1 MKALLYSFVGCLYVM
16 QLALFGWAMMFFNDV
31 PFAVILIVVASAFG
45 IAAVALCAVNLAVGI
60 SQAYK
65 SEYCGYKTV
74 MIVKLVLVPYF
85 IINFIYGFFI
95 TAAGLNPFLFMALI
109 FVLPLM
115 VVFTYASM
123 LATSAYNLGAMMG
136 KIKRR
141 ETTFGEIALVFI
153 SQLVFF
159 LDVAGSILLYI
170 RYRESE
176 KRERI

>member
-1 MKALLYSFVGCLYVM
+1 MKALLYSFVGCLYAM
-16 QLALFGWAMMFFNDV
+16 QIALFGWAMMFFNDV
-31 PFAVILIVVASAFG
+31 PFAFIPFVVAVLFG
-45 IAAVALCAVNLAVGI
+45 IAAVALCIVNLAIGF

-65 SEYCGYKTV
+65 SEYCCYKTV
-74 MIVKLVLVPYF
+74 MIVKIILVPYF
-85 IINFIYGFFI
+85 IINFIYGLLI
-95 TAAGLNPFLFMALI
+95 TVAGLNPFLFMALI

-141 ETTFGEIALVFI
+141 EITFGEIALVFI

-170 RYRESE
+170 RHRDGEM
-176 KRERI
+176 RERI